1 MSYQIQISGISVKGF
16 HGVLPS
22 EKKNGQKFVVD
33 LSLKVKGNVKKDDIK
48 SVVDYSKLIDLVN
61 EEVGGKSRNLIE
73 HLAEQ
78 IGARILKDFKLVTEV
93 QITVHK
99 PWAPIA
105 ITFKDISVTVIKKR

>member
-33 LSLKVKGNVKKDDIK
+33 LALKVKGNVKKDDIK

-61 EEVGGKSRNLIE
+61 EEVGGKSRNLIGCNKT
-73 HLAEQ
+73 ASSR
-78 IGARILKDFKLVTEV
+78 RIRRHVWILL
-93 QITVHK
+93 
-99 PWAPIA
+99 
-105 ITFKDISVTVIKKR
+105 R